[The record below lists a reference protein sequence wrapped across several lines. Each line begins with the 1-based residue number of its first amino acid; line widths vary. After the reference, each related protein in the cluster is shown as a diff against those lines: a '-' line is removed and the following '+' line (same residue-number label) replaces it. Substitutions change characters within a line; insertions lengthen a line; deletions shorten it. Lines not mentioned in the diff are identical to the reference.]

1 MYSTSGKNSR
11 TVRYP
16 MLSLFDEVNRF
27 MEDVIPAAQSS
38 RSLSQFTPSIDVTET
53 DKEYIVRG
61 EFPGVAAEGV
71 NIELKDNTITLSGE
85 KRSEHDKSEGT
96 RHYVERS
103 FGAFTRAFTF
113 DSEIDEDNALA
124 EMRNGVLTIKIPKA
138 AKEVKG
144 SKRLTIKTS

>member
-1 MYSTSGKNSR
+1 MYSNSGKNSR
-11 TVRYP
+11 TVRYA

-38 RSLSQFTPSIDVTET
+38 RSLSPFSPALDVTET
-53 DKEYIVRG
+53 DKEYIVQG

-85 KRSEHDKSEGT
+85 KRSEHEKTEGT

-103 FGAFTRAFTF
+103 FGSFSRAFTF
-113 DSEIDEDNALA
+113 EAEIDEDLALA
-124 EMRNGVLTIKIPKA
+124 EMKNGVLTIKVPKA
-138 AKEVKG
+138 AKELKAT
-144 SKRLTIKTS
+144 KRLSIKTA